1 MSDQPITAAVIISFV
16 EKLEDGSAA
25 LYRELAHRFPQ
36 HQPAFEGYA
45 SDCAKSKVQVQRTY
59 QETVTDALETGYS
72 FAGLDLGGQYAKGV
86 KEYLGKI
93 NFAYVIIV
101 CDRAEK
107 TCPTAFPRIS
117 QQRLFWPFEDP
128 VVSEGTKEEK
138 LAKFREIRD
147 QIDRRIRQWL
157 SELA

>member
-1 MSDQPITAAVIISFV
+1 MEKDVQPKPQVIFLCTHNTARSQMAEALLQKHAGDRFEVY
-16 EKLEDGSAA
+16 SAG
-25 LYRELAHRFPQ
+25 
-36 HQPAFEGYA
+36 FEHT
-45 SDCAKSKVQVQRTY
+45 DLNPFTRQVMA
-59 QETVTDALETGYS
+59 EMG
-72 FAGLDLGGQYAKGV
+72 FDLGDQYAKGV

-107 TCPTAFPRIS
+107 TCPTAFPSIS

-128 VVSEGTKEEK
+128 VAFEGTEEEK

-147 QIDRRIRQWL
+147 QIDQRIRQWL
-157 SELA
+157 NELA

>member
-1 MSDQPITAAVIISFV
+1 MILDQDGRKRPQVLFLCTHNTARSQMAEALLKKHAGDRFEIY
-16 EKLEDGSAA
+16 SAG
-25 LYRELAHRFPQ
+25 
-36 HQPAFEGYA
+36 FE
-45 SDCAKSKVQVQRTY
+45 SRDINPFTRQVMA
-59 QETVTDALETGYS
+59 EV
-72 FAGLDLGGQYAKGV
+72 GLDLGGQYAKGV

-107 TCPTAFPRIS
+107 TCPTAFPSIS
-117 QQRLFWPFEDP
+117 RQRLFWPFEDP
-128 VVSEGTKEEK
+128 VAFKGTDEEK

-147 QIDRRIRQWL
+147 QIDRRILQWL

>member
-1 MSDQPITAAVIISFV
+1 MDQDARQKPKVLFLCTHNTARSQMAEAWLRKHAGDRFEVYSAGF
-16 EKLEDGSAA
+16 EPEDINPDTRRVMA
-25 LYRELAHRFPQ
+25 E
-36 HQPAFEGYA
+36 
-45 SDCAKSKVQVQRTY
+45 V
-59 QETVTDALETGYS
+59 
-72 FAGLDLGGQYAKGV
+72 GLDLGGQYSKGV

-107 TCPTAFPRIS
+107 TCPTAFPSIL

-128 VVSEGTKEEK
+128 VAAPGAAEEK

-157 SELA
+157 RELPR

>member
-1 MSDQPITAAVIISFV
+1 MSLDQDGRKRPQVLFLCTHNTARSQMAEALLKKHAGGRFEVY
-16 EKLEDGSAA
+16 SA
-25 LYRELAHRFPQ
+25 
-36 HQPAFEGYA
+36 GY
-45 SDCAKSKVQVQRTY
+45 
-59 QETVTDALETGYS
+59 EPTDINPFTRRVMEEVGI
-72 FAGLDLGGQYAKGV
+72 DLGGQSSKGV

-101 CDRAEK
+101 CARAEK
-107 TCPTAFPRIS
+107 TCPTTFPSIS

-128 VVSEGTKEEK
+128 AAFEGTDEEK

-147 QIDRRIRQWL
+147 QIEHRILQWL